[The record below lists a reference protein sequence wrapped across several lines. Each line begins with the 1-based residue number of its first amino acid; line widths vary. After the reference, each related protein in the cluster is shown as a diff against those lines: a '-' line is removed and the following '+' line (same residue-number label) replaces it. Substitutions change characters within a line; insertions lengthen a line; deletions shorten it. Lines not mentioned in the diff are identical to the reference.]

1 MPISV
6 KDKVVIITGGAGEMG
21 SAIARR
27 LVDEG
32 ANVVIA
38 DIADGS
44 ALAEEL
50 SNKGEAIYVQTDVTS
65 EESTEAMAR
74 AAIDAFGRID
84 AIVNNAGLFTAKPWD
99 DLTLADWRERFS
111 VNVDGTYLATRAVVP
126 AMTAQGGGKIINI
139 GSDTVWMGTPGFAH
153 YVASKGAV
161 LGLTRAIAN
170 ELGPR
175 GITSV
180 YVTPTL
186 LDTPGTRAGFPQGHF
201 DLCPRPHPDWPLR
214 NARRHY
220 RADRFPRVR
229 RRRFCQWRRDQHRRR
244 HQHALSRA
252 NARRGD
258 ARVAQWPVGPRHC
271 PPPRLPR
278 RCHVRAHA

>member
-1 MPISV
+1 MTISI
-6 KDKVVIITGGAGEMG
+6 KDKVVVVTGGAGEMG

-32 ANVVIA
+32 AKVVIA
-38 DIADGS
+38 DISDGS
-44 ALAEEL
+44 ALVADL
-50 SNKGEAIYVQTDVTS
+50 NQDGDAIYVRTDVTS
-65 EESTEAMAR
+65 EESTQAMAQ
-74 AAIDAFGRID
+74 AALDAYGRID

-99 DLTLADWRERFS
+99 ELTLADWKERFA

-126 AMTAQGGGKIINI
+126 AMTEQGSGKVINI

-161 LGLTRAIAN
+161 LGFTRAIAN

-186 LDTPGTRAGFPQGHF
+186 LDTPGTRAGFAQGHF
-201 DLCPRPHPDWPLR
+201 DYVLSHTPIG
-214 NARRHY
+214 
-220 RADRFPRVR
+220 RFEKPEDVTGLIV
-229 RRRFCQWRRDQHRRR
+229 FLVSD
-244 HQHALSRA
+244 
-252 NARRGD
+252 D
-258 ARVAQWPVGPRHC
+258 AAFVNGAAINIGGGISMH
-271 PPPRLPR
+271 
-278 RCHVRAHA
+278 

>member
-1 MPISV
+1 MAISI
-6 KDKVVIITGGAGEMG
+6 KDKVVVVTGGAGEMG

-32 ANVVIA
+32 AKVVIA
-38 DIADGS
+38 DISDGS
-44 ALAEEL
+44 ALVADL
-50 SNKGEAIYVQTDVTS
+50 NKDGDAIYVRTDVTS
-65 EESTEAMAR
+65 EESTQAMAQ
-74 AAIDAFGRID
+74 AALDAYGRID

-99 DLTLADWRERFS
+99 ELTLADWKERFA

-126 AMTAQGGGKIINI
+126 AMTEQGSGKVINI

-161 LGLTRAIAN
+161 LGFTRAIAN

-186 LDTPGTRAGFPQGHF
+186 LDTPGTRAGFAQGHF
-201 DLCPRPHPDWPLR
+201 DYVLSHTPIG
-214 NARRHY
+214 
-220 RADRFPRVR
+220 RFEKPEDVTGLIV
-229 RRRFCQWRRDQHRRR
+229 FLVSD
-244 HQHALSRA
+244 
-252 NARRGD
+252 D
-258 ARVAQWPVGPRHC
+258 AAFVNGAAINIGGGISMH
-271 PPPRLPR
+271 
-278 RCHVRAHA
+278 

>member
-1 MPISV
+1 MAISV
-6 KDKVVIITGGAGEMG
+6 QDKVVIVTGGAGEMG

-27 LVDEG
+27 LASEG
-32 ANVVIA
+32 AKVVIA

-50 SNKGEAIYVQTDVTS
+50 SNDGEAVYVKTDVTS
-65 EESTEAMAR
+65 QQSTEAMAK

-99 DLTLADWRERFS
+99 DLTLDDWRERFA
-111 VNVDGTYLATRAVVP
+111 VNVEGTFLTTRAVVP

-161 LGLTRAIAN
+161 LAFTRAIAN

-180 YVTPTL
+180 YVSPTL
-186 LDTPGTRAGFPQGHF
+186 LDTPGTRSAFAQGHF
-201 DLCPRPHPDWPLR
+201 DYVLSHTPIG
-214 NARRHY
+214 
-220 RADRFPRVR
+220 RFESPEDVTGLIV
-229 RRRFCQWRRDQHRRR
+229 FLVSD
-244 HQHALSRA
+244 
-252 NARRGD
+252 D
-258 ARVAQWPVGPRHC
+258 AAFVNGAAINIGGGISMH
-271 PPPRLPR
+271 
-278 RCHVRAHA
+278 

>member
-1 MPISV
+1 MAISI
-6 KDKVVIITGGAGEMG
+6 DGKVVVVTGGAGEMG

-32 ANVVIA
+32 ASVVIA

-44 ALAEEL
+44 ALADEL
-50 SNKGEAIYVQTDVTS
+50 STRGNAIYVKTDVTS
-65 EESTEAMAR
+65 EASTEAMAG
-74 AAIDAFGRID
+74 AALDAYGRID

-99 DLTLADWRERFS
+99 ELTLADWKERFA

-126 AMTAQGGGKIINI
+126 AMTEQGSGKVINI

-161 LGLTRAIAN
+161 LGFTRAIAN

-201 DLCPRPHPDWPLR
+201 DFVLSHTPIG
-214 NARRHY
+214 
-220 RADRFPRVR
+220 RFETPEDVTGLIV
-229 RRRFCQWRRDQHRRR
+229 F
-244 HQHALSRA
+244 LVS
-252 NARRGD
+252 ND
-258 ARVAQWPVGPRHC
+258 AAFVNGAAINIGGGISMH
-271 PPPRLPR
+271 
-278 RCHVRAHA
+278 